1 MAVHAH
7 IGSGLSAIL
16 KVNTLRV
23 ILLQELDDV
32 WSEFLR
38 DVDSV
43 KTAVGV
49 RAFANLSPEDEF
61 RLEASKASLQPC
73 FMHSS

>member
-1 MAVHAH
+1 MHRLQLAFCKHRMDIFSV
-7 IGSGLSAIL
+7 S
-16 KVNTLRV
+16 
-23 ILLQELDDV
+23 LLQELDDV

-49 RAFANLSPEDEF
+49 RAFAHLSPDDEF
-61 RLEASKASLQPC
+61 RLEASKTSQQSCL
-73 FMHSS
+73 MHSSG